1 MLDVVL
7 AGERI
12 VEFEQLAEQRADTP
26 SLHAMFEAVLELQA
40 DFENAQQIAIGWLP
54 AMLHVG
60 FAELQA
66 GPQQNFAQHAGIA
79 QLHAR
84 ARFTMAK
91 HPSIVAGDE
100 FQRAAVETPP
110 DRIETP
116 QHGRPSRNARG

>member
-54 AMLHVG
+54 AMLPVG

-66 GPQQNFAQHAGIA
+66 RPTQNFAQHAGIA
-79 QLHAR
+79 HLPEHQ
-84 ARFTMAK
+84 RFTMPP
-91 HPSIVAGDE
+91 HPKYCPTHESP
-100 FQRAAVETPP
+100 RTP
-110 DRIETP
+110 
-116 QHGRPSRNARG
+116 

>member
-40 DFENAQQIAIGWLP
+40 DLENAQQIAIGCLP

-60 FAELQA
+60 FAELQT

-79 QLHAR
+79 QLPAR
-84 ARFTMAK
+84 ARFTMAM
-91 HPSIVAGDE
+91 HPYIVAADE
-100 FQRAAVETPP
+100 
-110 DRIETP
+110 
-116 QHGRPSRNARG
+116 

>member
-1 MLDVVL
+1 
-7 AGERI
+7 
-12 VEFEQLAEQRADTP
+12 
-26 SLHAMFEAVLELQA
+26 MFEAVLELQA

-84 ARFTMAK
+84 ARFALAK
-91 HPSIVAGDE
+91 HPYIVAADE
-100 FQRAAVETPP
+100 LPLAPLETDPNRINHKPPLSFQRTPP
-110 DRIETP
+110 KRSKLAEP
-116 QHGRPSRNARG
+116 QQA

>member
-60 FAELQA
+60 FADLQS
-66 GPQQNFAQHAGIA
+66 GPQQNFAQNAGIA
-79 QLHAR
+79 QLPAR
-84 ARFTMAK
+84 ARFTLAT
-91 HPSIVAGDE
+91 HHYNVDRYQIHSGTLHTPTHS
-100 FQRAAVETPP
+100 TPP
-110 DRIETP
+110 
-116 QHGRPSRNARG
+116 H